1 MCRVFSVYVSYV
13 CYHVMSFGMNMQN
26 IYHVYIYIYLSC
38 ALYVI
43 MSCIWH
49 AYIYVMY
56 FVYLLSSI
64 WHIYMSSVY
73 HVLYFAYI
81 CVMYFVYLSS
91 QVFKFCVHCDFTFLT
106 QSCVRCLCVGCHVI
120 CLGYVLYFVS
130 VEFMNASCISN

>member
-1 MCRVFSVYVSYV
+1 MHRVFSVYVNYL
-13 CYHVMSFGMNMQN
+13 VMGIGMIMQN
-26 IYHVYIYIYLSC
+26 IYHIYIYIYISVMYFVYHHILH
-38 ALYVI
+38 LT
-43 MSCIWH
+43 CI
-49 AYIYVMY
+49 YIYIYIYFMY
-56 FVYLLSSI
+56 FVYLLSCI

-120 CLGYVLYFVS
+120 CLG
-130 VEFMNASCISN
+130 